1 MKKHTLL
8 LLLIMIIAIS
18 FSACKDDESSPT
30 NNDTTNIPESEF
42 PTTATGGDPRGT
54 YTPNTP
60 AASTKLPAATGGYSF
75 VMSYTKNTGS
85 GTLKLEGASA
95 TSGTYT
101 NTNLV
106 LEVEGAAKVMM
117 GSTEILS
124 YPFPSDDPDDEF
136 APFSSLPPTGTW
148 RVDGNT
154 LIFNDD
160 MEGLGFA
167 VTSKGLFAVHSQAIE
182 YMTIPFGTAT
192 ISIGLRKQ

>member
-60 AASTKLPAATGGYSF
+60 AASTKLPAAPSGFSYT
-75 VMSYTKNTGS
+75 MSYTKNTGS
-85 GTLKLEGASA
+85 GTLKLEGTSA

-101 NTNLV
+101 NTNLKV
-106 LEVEGAAKVMM
+106 EVEGVAKVMM
-117 GSTEILS
+117 GSTQVYS
-124 YPFPSDDPDDEF
+124 QAFPGENPDEF
-136 APFSSLPPTGTW
+136 NPFNSMPATGTW
-148 RVDGNT
+148 RADGSM
-154 LIFNDD
+154 LYFNDD
-160 MEGLGFA
+160 TEGINFT
-167 VTSKGLFAVHSQAIE
+167 VTSKGLFAVQD
-182 YMTIPFGTAT
+182 IPVLSFGTAT
-192 ISIGLRKQ
+192 ISIGMRKQ